1 MSSAAD
7 AVGQP
12 QESERAPASGAAV
25 TEPEQLLR
33 PAPSRPHPG
42 AGRLRSFVLKPH
54 GGGTRRR
61 ASDAVGLGLA
71 VLLVAVSVPLIRANT
86 SLEIQLDQL
95 LTPVPA
101 GIGWLVETLWQLG
114 SFGVIVALALGGLL
128 APKRVALRQ

>member
-12 QESERAPASGAAV
+12 QESERALAS
-25 TEPEQLLR
+25 E
-33 PAPSRPHPG
+33 
-42 AGRLRSFVLKPH
+42 
-54 GGGTRRR
+54 
-61 ASDAVGLGLA
+61 AVGLGLA

-128 APKRVALRQ
+128 APKRVALRQMAIAGLGALGLCLLLAALLGPDGGR